1 MGVAAHETTVQGYA
15 YAVFVRC
22 SCGWFKWTK
31 FGHKAAEKLA
41 RKHVENRAGTLRVEI
56 VK

>member
-1 MGVAAHETTVQGYA
+1 MRHETTVQGYA
-15 YAVFVRC
+15 YAVFVQC

-41 RKHVENRAGTLRVEI
+41 RKHVENQA
-56 VK
+56 